1 MLNDYELRKLLLKTF
16 KLTANEFVLYVTIRE
31 IYFYWGAEH
40 GCYASN
46 ELLAEET
53 NTSTGTIK
61 RSLKVLQEK
70 NLIQVCYAKDKGFLT
85 KRNIYPLEDD
95 LLRIKA
101 EGILTERKSLQDSR
115 NEVHADHNAVQDD
128 LRDADQVDHIININL
143 NNNRLISPDQS
154 AYALISHSA
163 DGSNKQ
169 SVFKEDPKPKWND
182 IASRY
187 KLPTITSLTTTRIR
201 HLKARIKEA
210 GGESEFWA
218 AVERSLAASPFLRGE
233 NNRGWRANFDFFMQ
247 QSSFQKVLEGA
258 YRQEG
263 IPRQNSELTEQEKS
277 LKALDDYIA
286 KLKAEKAQ

>member
-115 NEVHADHNAVQDD
+115 NEVHADHNAVQDERGV
-128 LRDADQVDHIININL
+128 L
-143 NNNRLISPDQS
+143 
-154 AYALISHSA
+154 
-163 DGSNKQ
+163 GG
-169 SVFKEDPKPKWND
+169 
-182 IASRY
+182 
-187 KLPTITSLTTTRIR
+187 TTG
-201 HLKARIKEA
+201 L
-210 GGESEFWA
+210 GESGA
-218 AVERSLAASPFLRGE
+218 L
-233 NNRGWRANFDFFMQ
+233 
-247 QSSFQKVLEGA
+247 VLPWMRRKLGYWGLE
-258 YRQEG
+258 
-263 IPRQNSELTEQEKS
+263 
-277 LKALDDYIA
+277 ALPSA
-286 KLKAEKAQ
+286 

>member
-1 MLNDYELRKLLLKTF
+1 MFYFYNELLPELSITECLVYSFIHAVYYRRLSEGESREFYASNKYISSTLGLSRRTIMISLRKL
-16 KLTANEFVLYVTIRE
+16 E
-31 IYFYWGAEH
+31 
-40 GCYASN
+40 
-46 ELLAEET
+46 
-53 NTSTGTIK
+53 
-61 RSLKVLQEK
+61 EK
-70 NLIQVCYAKDKGFLT
+70 NFINVKYLEGEENNTTRLITPRLINV
-85 KRNIYPLEDD
+85 
-95 LLRIKA
+95 
-101 EGILTERKSLQDSR
+101 EGILKKEEGGAKSARGVGQNLLGGVAESARGVGQNLPPNKDID
-115 NEVHADHNAVQDD
+115 NKD
-128 LRDADQVDHIININL
+128 LNII
-143 NNNRLISPDQS
+143 SS
-154 AYALISHSA
+154 AKALISHSA

-210 GGESEFWA
+210 GGEAEFWA
-218 AVERSLAASPFLRGE
+218 AVEGSLAASPFLRGE

-263 IPRQNSELTEQEKS
+263 VPRQNSELTEQEKS

-286 KLKAEKAQ
+286 KLKAEKTKD